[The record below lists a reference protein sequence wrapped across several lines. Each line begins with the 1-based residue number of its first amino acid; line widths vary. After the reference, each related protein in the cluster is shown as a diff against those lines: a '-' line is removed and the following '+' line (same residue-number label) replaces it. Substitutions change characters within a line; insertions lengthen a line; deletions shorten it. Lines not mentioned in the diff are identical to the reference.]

1 MKCHLPVLL
10 ALLSSLSLTTASRA
24 ADLGDPAAP
33 LKIAEWVK
41 GGPVDL
47 AASKGR
53 KIVVVE
59 FWATW
64 CGPCLTSIPHLTE
77 LQKKFKDRDVVFVGV
92 TDEKPSVVKP
102 FVAKQAE
109 KMEYAVAIDDN
120 GQTTKGY
127 MEAYGING
135 IPHAFVVDKE
145 GRVVWQGHP
154 MAELEQTLDQLVAG
168 KYDLGVARKRSET
181 MGKLEE
187 FFAIAADDSQKEKA
201 DALAKELEALEK
213 ELGGIVNGRPF
224 DAEAIRQQARFSK
237 AMRALQKTVV
247 SGADDAAV
255 KAAAEKARGFIP
267 PGFNLDEFLVT
278 MRVHAAFQQYM
289 EAAIA
294 NDADKTK
301 ALGEK
306 LARTDCKDPEILNQ
320 IAWTLLTEESLKN
333 RDLVLA
339 TQIAKAARDA
349 SQGKDSNVLDTYAR
363 ALFDS
368 GKVEEAIAQQKLAV
382 ELCTDEEN
390 LKGMKATLESY
401 QKKAAA
407 K

>member
-1 MKCHLPVLL
+1 MKRHLPVIL
-10 ALLSSLSLTTASRA
+10 ALMSSLALTPATRA
-24 ADLGDPAAP
+24 AALGDPAAP

-47 AASKGR
+47 AASKGK

-77 LQKKFKDRDVVFVGV
+77 LQKKFQDRDVVFVGV
-92 TDEKPSVVKP
+92 TDEKSSLVKP

-154 MAELEQTLDQLVAG
+154 MSELEQTLDQLVAG
-168 KYDLGVARKRSET
+168 KYDLGVARKRSEAK
-181 MGKLEE
+181 GKLAE

-201 DALAKELEALEK
+201 DALAKELEALEL
-213 ELGGIVNGRPF
+213 ELGGIVNGRAF
-224 DAEAIRQQARFSK
+224 DADALRRQARFGK
-237 AMRALQKTVV
+237 AMRALQETLF
-247 SGADDAAV
+247 SGADDDAV
-255 KAAAEKARGFIP
+255 KAAAEKARAFTP
-267 PGFNLDEFLVT
+267 PELNFDEFLVT
-278 MRVHAAFQQYM
+278 MRVSAAFQQYM
-289 EAAIA
+289 EAAVA
-294 NDADKTK
+294 NDADQTK

-306 LARTDCKDPEILNQ
+306 LARTDCQDPEILNQ

-339 TQIAKAARDA
+339 TRIAKAARDA

-368 GKVEEAIAQQKLAV
+368 GKVEEAIAEQKLAV

-390 LKGMKATLESY
+390 LKGMKATLEGY

>member
-1 MKCHLPVLL
+1 R
-10 ALLSSLSLTTASRA
+10 S
-24 ADLGDPAAP
+24 
-33 LKIAEWVK
+33 E
-41 GGPVDL
+41 
-47 AASKGR
+47 
-53 KIVVVE
+53 
-59 FWATW
+59 
-64 CGPCLTSIPHLTE
+64 
-77 LQKKFKDRDVVFVGV
+77 
-92 TDEKPSVVKP
+92 
-102 FVAKQAE
+102 AKE
-109 KMEYAVAIDDN
+109 
-120 GQTTKGY
+120 
-127 MEAYGING
+127 
-135 IPHAFVVDKE
+135 
-145 GRVVWQGHP
+145 
-154 MAELEQTLDQLVAG
+154 
-168 KYDLGVARKRSET
+168 KRSEAKEKRSEAKEKRSEAKEKRSEAKEKRSEAKEKRSEAKE
-181 MGKLEE
+181 KLAE

-224 DAEAIRQQARFSK
+224 DAEALRRQARFGK
-237 AMRALQKTVV
+237 AMRALQETLF
-247 SGADDAAV
+247 SGADDDAV
-255 KAAAEKARGFIP
+255 KAAAEKARAFTP
-267 PGFNLDEFLVT
+267 PELNFDEFLVT
-278 MRVHAAFQQYM
+278 MRVSAAFQQYM
-289 EAAIA
+289 EAAVA
-294 NDADKTK
+294 NDADQTK

-368 GKVEEAIAQQKLAV
+368 GKVEEAIAEQKLAV

-390 LKGMKATLESY
+390 LKGMKATLEGY